1 MLRIPKHGR
10 ATAVITQHYGLLFA
24 VTMNSPIH
32 LYNQNQYSREELI
45 GDIAERVDPVDLTTI
60 IGAYEMASSVHEF
73 QVRNDSTPYFWHIS
87 RVARIVIR
95 ELEYFNGDVIA
106 ASLLHD
112 VLEDSDII
120 TAEVIKYNFN
130 AYISYIVEVLTKNI
144 HLLGVQR
151 EQSDQE
157 YIERLRFAS
166 VDCKIVKFAER
177 LDNYRC
183 LEFGVKRNPFQY
195 IEETERDYYP
205 MADGEN
211 HPLLDRIIEE
221 MDRIKRKLYS

>member
-1 MLRIPKHGR
+1 MKSHIP
-10 ATAVITQHYGLLFA
+10 
-24 VTMNSPIH
+24 
-32 LYNQNQYSREELI
+32 LYNQTLYSRDELI
-45 GDIAERVDPVDLTTI
+45 RDIAQRVDPVDLTTVL
-60 IGAYEMASSVHEF
+60 GAFEMASSVHEF

-95 ELEYFNGDVIA
+95 ELEYYNGDVIS

-112 VLEDSDII
+112 VLEDSEII

-151 EQSDQE
+151 EQSDHE

-205 MADGEN
+205 MAETDD
-211 HPLLDRIIEE
+211 HPMLRRIMEE
-221 MDRIKRKLYS
+221 MDRIKRKLFS

>member
-1 MLRIPKHGR
+1 
-10 ATAVITQHYGLLFA
+10 
-24 VTMNSPIH
+24 MNSPIP
-32 LYNQNQYSREELI
+32 LYNRIQYGRDDLI
-45 GDIAERVDPVDLTTI
+45 RDIAERVDPVDLTTI

-87 RVARIVIR
+87 RVARIVVQ
-95 ELEYFNGDVIA
+95 ELEYYNGDVIS

-130 AYISYIVEVLTKNI
+130 AYISYIVEVLTKKI
-144 HLLGVQR
+144 HLFGVQR

-183 LEFGVKRNPFQY
+183 LEYGVKRNPFRY
-195 IEETERDYYP
+195 IEETERDYYSMTEIDDHP
-205 MADGEN
+205 ML
-211 HPLLDRIIEE
+211 HRMIEE

>member
-1 MLRIPKHGR
+1 MNASIP
-10 ATAVITQHYGLLFA
+10 
-24 VTMNSPIH
+24 
-32 LYNQNQYSREELI
+32 LYNQTRYTREELI
-45 GDIAERVDPVDLTTI
+45 RDIAERVDPVDLTTI
-60 IGAYEMASSVHEF
+60 LGAFEMASSVHEY
-73 QVRNDSTPYFWHIS
+73 QLRNDSTPYFWHLS
-87 RVARIVIR
+87 RVASIVIR
-95 ELEYFNGDVIA
+95 ELEYYNGDVISA
-106 ASLLHD
+106 ALLHD

-151 EQSDQE
+151 AQEDGE

-183 LEFGVKRNPFQY
+183 LEFGVKRNPFRY

-205 MADGEN
+205 MAEAEDSDM
-211 HPLLDRIIEE
+211 LRRIVAE
-221 MDRIKRKLYS
+221 MDSIKHKLFT